1 MVQFRHLLG
10 LGILAG
16 LALLASCTPTPRVD
30 ETRQATG
37 VKVGEVTDTSA
48 IVWMRVTEKAE
59 RRADGLV
66 RRGRAGV
73 GLPPEL
79 RPQVRAV
86 RFRFRL
92 TPRARPDR
100 MKSTRDTLWNLNWYR
115 LEAVRQTWEGVRH
128 GSRCVSRAV
137 ITSTT

>member
-48 IVWMRVTEKAE
+48 FVWMRVTEKAE

-66 RRGRAGV
+66 RRGRAGE
-73 GLPPEL
+73 GGGGAAAGAETSGPGGSFPLPIDP
-79 RPQVRAV
+79 P
-86 RFRFRL
+86 RL
-92 TPRARPDR
+92 TR
-100 MKSTRDTLWNLNWYR
+100 
-115 LEAVRQTWEGVRH
+115 
-128 GSRCVSRAV
+128 
-137 ITSTT
+137 